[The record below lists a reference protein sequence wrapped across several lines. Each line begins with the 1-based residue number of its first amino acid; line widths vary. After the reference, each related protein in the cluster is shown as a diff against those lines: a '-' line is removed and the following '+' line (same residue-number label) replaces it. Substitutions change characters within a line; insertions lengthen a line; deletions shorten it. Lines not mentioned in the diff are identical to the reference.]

1 MAGLQ
6 SITKL
11 AHLAGVSA
19 PTIIRLARK
28 LGFDGYPDMQ
38 ATLHEEMADTIKKP
52 ALKQD
57 ARRISTDDAHVITKF
72 SQAVVSNLNNTL
84 DRLDRA
90 VFDRTAA
97 LLADETKTIHFS
109 GGRITRSNAD
119 YFFNHLQIIRPKVT
133 LLSQSPNVWPQY
145 LLDMDENAVLVIFDI
160 RRYEKDL
167 QKLATLAKDRGCTIV
182 LFTDQW
188 GSPISKVADLR
199 FNTMV
204 EAPSN
209 WDSTLAI
216 MFIVEALIAQ
226 IQAMRWD
233 ESHSRIEE
241 LEAMFNTTK
250 VFRNFN

>member
-1 MAGLQ
+1 LSQKPLTIKGILENSASGLTRSERAVTSVLLTDYPMAGLQ

-167 QKLATLAKDRGCTIV
+167 QKLRSAKLPTYAS
-182 LFTDQW
+182 TQW
-188 GSPISKVADLR
+188 SRPLQTGIP
-199 FNTMV
+199 
-204 EAPSN
+204 PSQ
-209 WDSTLAI
+209 SC
-216 MFIVEALIAQ
+216 
-226 IQAMRWD
+226 
-233 ESHSRIEE
+233 SS
-241 LEAMFNTTK
+241 
-250 VFRNFN
+250 